1 MSIPK
6 GEISFKPRTL
16 LRVNES
22 VIESYDVSASE
33 LHHFIMNS
41 ITTISTHVENLYRQ
55 SFTQARR
62 PELKERPIIHVARLA
77 MHEWN
82 RSVFNTLNM
91 QEVERVTTSPRI
103 LIPEAHE
110 YWQAIE
116 QTPFTPEIHI
126 RGTKALDGT
135 SGVWISLKTPPPT
148 A

>member
-22 VIESYDVSASE
+22 LIESSDVSAYE
-33 LHHFIMNS
+33 LHHFVMNS
-41 ITTISTHVENLYRQ
+41 ISTISLHVENIYRQ
-55 SFTQARR
+55 NFAQAHR

-91 QEVERVTTSPRI
+91 QEVEKVTTLPRI
-103 LIPEAHE
+103 LTPDGRE
-110 YWQAIE
+110 YWQAVE
-116 QTPFTPEIHI
+116 ATPFTPEIHI
-126 RGTKALDGT
+126 RGVKAFEGT
-135 SGVWISLKTPPPT
+135 SGVWLSLKTPPPST
-148 A
+148 